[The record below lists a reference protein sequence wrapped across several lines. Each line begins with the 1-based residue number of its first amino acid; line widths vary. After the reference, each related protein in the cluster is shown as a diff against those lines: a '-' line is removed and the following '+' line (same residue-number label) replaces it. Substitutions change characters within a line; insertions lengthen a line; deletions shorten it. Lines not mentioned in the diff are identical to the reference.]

1 VAVFKAVPISRAFD
15 PDERQRQAIE
25 HLHGPMLVVAGAGTG
40 KTTVLTRRI
49 AQLIHEKH
57 ARPDEILAVTYT
69 ENATREMRERVGAE
83 LHGTDISGLR
93 VETFHAYCNNLL
105 IRCNQNFGVLD
116 EKDLWIY
123 LRKRIR
129 DLRLN
134 YFVRAANLGK
144 FLDDLLDFMRR
155 CQDELVGPEK
165 YAEYVARLER
175 GELPVPRV
183 ARSKESETLSDEEVL
198 GRCREI
204 ANVFVKVEAML
215 REENL
220 GSFGHMITRAHELL
234 EQDAGLLAQE
244 RKRARFI
251 LIDEFQDANFA
262 QVKVLKMLA
271 GEERNI
277 FAVGDPDQAI
287 YRFRGASSAAFALFQ
302 HNFPGARLVSLEQNR
317 RSTTPILNCA
327 YALISKNPSI
337 LVTGEHEGSYR
348 RAPLTSA
355 REQEALGRGQEF
367 PSAPVDVVVLSGKD
381 AECFD
386 LVTTLRKIKGKL
398 RCKWSDFAV
407 LYRQHLHRDEL
418 AMELAQQ
425 GVPFSIEN
433 MDVMDTPETR
443 DLFACLGA
451 IVSPRDGA
459 GLFRV
464 AALPQFAIDPEK
476 LRAAL
481 GAIKKND
488 ADASIA
494 SVLAEIEGGPAVL
507 EALQA
512 ARDEIAQRN
521 AKSHAAL
528 ELIARHFQLNRN
540 ALPLVTILDFIGK
553 WEEKPKAIT
562 RTGEVAE
569 LLEYLEYFREAR
581 GTISLPSRNDD
592 AVHLMTPH
600 TAKGL
605 EFDHVFIIRASSPSF
620 PASFKES
627 LVEFPRELRDPD
639 SLAHEDDKVLH
650 GQEERRLFYVA
661 MTRARDS
668 LTLYAKRGTGK
679 NDPSPPGYLRELLSD
694 KSLTHWLRKRDALP
708 FQTDIFGGSRAPV
721 APSRTTAWLSMAPAS
736 DLSARLSASAVQLYE
751 TCPLQFK
758 LEREWRI
765 PGEVPAAMQYG
776 ATMHRVLRAYYD
788 SVRFQRTMTEDD
800 LIGFFK
806 ADLAEAG
813 LQDGYQYE
821 LYEEQGIAQLQEFLS
836 ARRQSPMPEVLH
848 TEEWF
853 EMKVSGVT
861 VVGRIDRIDKLE
873 AGKVAII
880 DYKSGK
886 PQDQEDADESLQLSI
901 YAIAAREKW
910 GYEAD
915 QIAFYNLA
923 TNSQVT
929 TRRSDI
935 ELQDAKARVEEV
947 AHRVAVGKFEP
958 KPGFH
963 CTFCAYRSLCP
974 ATEKRIYSIS
984 SGKQQDHRN

>member
-1 VAVFKAVPISRAFD
+1 MASRAFD
-15 PDERQRQAIE
+15 PDERQLQAIE

-49 AQLIHEKH
+49 ARLIHEKH

-69 ENATREMRERVGAE
+69 ENATREMRERVAGGLRE
-83 LHGTDISGLR
+83 TDIGGLQ

-105 IRCNQNFGVLD
+105 IRYNKNFGVLD

-129 DLRLN
+129 ELRLN
-134 YFVRAANLGK
+134 YFVRAANVSK
-144 FLDDLLDFMRR
+144 FLDDLIDFMRR

-175 GELPVPRV
+175 GDLPVPRV
-183 ARSKESETLSDEEVL
+183 SRSKEAGTLRDDEVL

-204 ANVFVKVEAML
+204 ARVFTKVEAML
-215 REENL
+215 GEENL
-220 GSFGHMITRAHELL
+220 GTFGHMITRAYELL
-234 EQDAGLLAQE
+234 RRDLDLLALE
-244 RKRARFI
+244 RKRTRFI
-251 LIDEFQDANFA
+251 LIDEFQDANYA
-262 QVKVLKMLA
+262 QVKILKMLA

-302 HNFPGARLVSLEQNR
+302 HNFPGARLISLEQNR

-327 YALISKNPSI
+327 YALISKNPPI
-337 LVTGEHEGSYR
+337 LVPVEHRVSYH
-348 RAPLTSA
+348 RAPLRSA
-355 REQEALGRGQEF
+355 REQEARSRGKEF
-367 PSAPVDVVVLSGKD
+367 LSAPVEVVVLSGKD

-386 LVTTLRKIKGKL
+386 LVSTLRKTKGKL
-398 RCKWSDFAV
+398 RCQWKDFAV

-418 AMELAQQ
+418 AVELAEQ

-433 MDVMDTPETR
+433 MDVMDTPEAR

-451 IVSPRDGA
+451 IVSQRDGA

-464 AALPQFAIDPEK
+464 AALPQFATDPEK
-476 LRAAL
+476 LRAGL
-481 GAIKKND
+481 GAIKKNN
-488 ADASIA
+488 ADAGIA
-494 SVLAEIEGGPAVL
+494 SVLAQIEGGPAVL
-507 EALQA
+507 GALQA
-512 ARDEIAQRN
+512 ARDEIALHN

-528 ELIARHFQLNRN
+528 ELIIRHFQLDRSSP
-540 ALPLVTILDFIGK
+540 PLATILDFVRR

-562 RTGEVAE
+562 ETGEVAE

-581 GTISLPSRNDD
+581 GTISLPSRDDD
-592 AVHLMTPH
+592 AVRLMTPH

-620 PASFKES
+620 PSSFKES

-661 MTRARDS
+661 MTRARDF
-668 LTLYAKRGTGK
+668 LTMYAKRGAGK
-679 NDPSPPGYLRELLSD
+679 NDPSPPGYLRELLGD
-694 KSLTHWLRKRDALP
+694 KNLTQWLRKRDALP
-708 FQTDIFGGSRAPV
+708 FQTDIFGGGRISV
-721 APSRTTAWLSMAPAS
+721 ALSRTTAWLSLPPGS

-788 SVRFQRTMTEDD
+788 AVRFQRPMTDEA
-800 LIGFFK
+800 LIDFFK
-806 ADLAEAG
+806 TDLAEAG

-821 LYEEQGIAQLQEFLS
+821 LYEEQGIAQLREFLAACRQAS
-836 ARRQSPMPEVLH
+836 APHVLH
-848 TEEWF
+848 TEEFF

-861 VVGRIDRIDKLE
+861 VVGRIDRVDKLE
-873 AGKVAII
+873 DGKVAII
-880 DYKSGK
+880 DYKTGK
-886 PQDQEDADESLQLSI
+886 PQAQEDADESLQLSI

-910 GYEAD
+910 GYKAD
-915 QIAFYNLA
+915 QVAFYNLA

-929 TRRSDI
+929 TRRSEI
-935 ELQDAKARVEEV
+935 ELQAARARVEEV
-947 AHRVAVGKFEP
+947 AHQVAAGNFEP
-958 KPGFH
+958 KTGFH
-963 CTFCAYRSLCP
+963 CTFCAYRNLCP
-974 ATEKRIYSIS
+974 ATERRLHTVS
-984 SGKQQDHRN
+984 SGKKQDQRN

>member
-1 VAVFKAVPISRAFD
+1 MAVSKAVPISRAFD

-25 HLHGPMLVVAGAGTG
+25 HLQGPMLVVAGAGTG

-49 AQLIHEKH
+49 ARLIHENH

-69 ENATREMRERVGAE
+69 ENATREMRERVAAE
-83 LHGTDISGLR
+83 LRGTDISGLQI
-93 VETFHAYCNNLL
+93 ETFHAYCNNLL
-105 IRCNQNFGVLD
+105 IRCKKNFGVLD

-155 CQDELVGPEK
+155 CQDELVGPER

-183 ARSKESETLSDEEVL
+183 SRSKEAETLSDEEVL

-204 ANVFVKVEAML
+204 ANVFARVEAML
-215 REENL
+215 GEENL
-220 GSFGHMITRAHELL
+220 GTFGHMITRAYELL
-234 EQDAGLLAQE
+234 RQDADLLTRE

-262 QVKVLKMLA
+262 QVKILRMLA
-271 GEERNI
+271 GEELNI

-302 HNFPGARLVSLEQNR
+302 HNFPGAQLVSLEQNR
-317 RSTTPILNCA
+317 RSTPPILNCA
-327 YALISKNPSI
+327 HALISKNPPI
-337 LVTGEHEGSYR
+337 LVQAERKGSYH
-348 RAPLTSA
+348 RAPLSSA
-355 REQEALGRGQEF
+355 REQEALSRGKEF
-367 PSAPVDVVVLSGKD
+367 PRTPVEVVVLAGKD

-386 LVTTLRKIKGKL
+386 LVTTLRNTKRKL

-418 AMELAQQ
+418 ALELAQQ

-433 MDVMDTPETR
+433 MDVMDTPEAR

-451 IVSPRDGA
+451 MVSPRDGT

-488 ADASIA
+488 ADVSIA
-494 SVLAEIEGGPAVL
+494 SVLAQIEGGPAVL
-507 EALQA
+507 ETLQT
-512 ARDEIAQRN
+512 ARNEIAQRN

-528 ELIARHFQLNRN
+528 ELIIRHFQLNRN
-540 ALPLVTILDFIGK
+540 ALPLVTILDFVNK

-562 RTGEVAE
+562 KTGEIAE

-581 GTISLPSRNDD
+581 GTISLPSRDDD
-592 AVHLMTPH
+592 AVRLMTPH

-605 EFDHVFIIRASSPSF
+605 EFDHVFIIRANSPSF
-620 PASFKES
+620 PSSFKES

-668 LTLYAKRGTGK
+668 LTIYAKRGTGK
-679 NDPSPPGYLRELLSD
+679 SDPSPPGYLRELLND
-694 KSLTHWLRKRDALP
+694 KSLTRWLRKRDAIP
-708 FQTDIFGGSRAPV
+708 FQTDIFGGSRTPV
-721 APSRTTAWLSMAPAS
+721 APSRTTAWLSMPPGS

-788 SVRFQRTMTEDD
+788 SVRFQRPMTEDD

-806 ADLAEAG
+806 TDLAEAG

-821 LYEEQGIAQLQEFLS
+821 LYEEQGVAQLREFL
-836 ARRQSPMPEVLH
+836 AACRQNPAPHVLH
-848 TEEWF
+848 TEEFF

-861 VVGRIDRIDKLE
+861 VAGRIDRIDKLVD
-873 AGKVAII
+873 GKVII
-880 DYKSGK
+880 VDYKTGK
-886 PQDQEDADESLQLSI
+886 PQAQEDADESLQLSI

-910 GYEAD
+910 GYKAD
-915 QIAFYNLA
+915 QVAFYNLA

-929 TRRSDI
+929 TRRNDL
-935 ELQDAKARVEEV
+935 ELQEARARVEEV
-947 AHRVAVGKFEP
+947 AHQVAAGQFEP

-974 ATEKRIYSIS
+974 ATEKRLHTVS
-984 SGKQQDHRN
+984 SGKKQNQGN